1 MKQDQQQRWQDVVL
15 ATAAGSAVSR
25 PASGFGQKILQGLQ
39 QNLEGFQ
46 QSACAS
52 RARLQQSLSQQQQ
65 QSSKRDLERI
75 YGKSD
80 PLAALIPGNSVAE
93 QVLTSGFSSTLSLY
107 NTAIIGRL
115 LLTWFPNPPAAIANP
130 LSTLCDP
137 YLNLFRGLIPPI
149 GGTLD
154 LSPILALV
162 VLDLF
167 TNTAGALPAEM
178 GPDGKLAMR
187 KKGFQLPTPSKA
199 ASAWQRRMAGQRS
212 QQAANPPKQD

>member
-1 MKQDQQQRWQDVVL
+1 MPLEQIRQGRSAITDL
-15 ATAAGSAVSR
+15 A
-25 PASGFGQKILQGLQ
+25 LGLQ

-154 LSPILALV
+154 CRQSWPWWYWICSPTQQEPCQQRWV
-162 VLDLF
+162 Q
-167 TNTAGALPAEM
+167 M
-178 GPDGKLAMR
+178 
-187 KKGFQLPTPSKA
+187 
-199 ASAWQRRMAGQRS
+199 ASW
-212 QQAANPPKQD
+212 P